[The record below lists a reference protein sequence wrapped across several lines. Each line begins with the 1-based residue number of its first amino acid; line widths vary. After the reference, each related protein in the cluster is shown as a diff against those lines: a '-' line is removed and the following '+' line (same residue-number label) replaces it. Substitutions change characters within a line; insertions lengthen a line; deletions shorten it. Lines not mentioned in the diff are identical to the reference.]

1 MEVLEVNMNKINNI
15 INSRHKKRRNRNLE
29 GCRAELVTS
38 ATLGDLGEVVD
49 QPLEDVGSVQVAVV
63 VDVDVHHALGV

>member
-29 GCRAELVTS
+29 GRRAELVTS